1 VARNQ
6 PEEVAVPSAGPCDLK
21 DVAMPSADKYAKISV
36 PRYTSYPTAPH
47 FSTNFAAATYREWLA
62 RLDPAEPVSLYLH
75 VPFCKQQCWYCGCNM
90 KLAARYSPVAS
101 YVRHLLDEIDLVA
114 AALPAPMPVSHLH
127 FGGGTPTVLEP
138 DDLAAIMAHLTTQF
152 DLLPDAELAIESDP
166 RTLTDEMIRQIGALH
181 FNRASFGVQEFDP
194 KVQAAI
200 NRIQP
205 PEMVERAITGF
216 RAAGVPNIN
225 FDLIYGLP
233 HQTAAALCRTVE
245 QCVAMKPDRIAL
257 FGYAHVP
264 WIATNQRMIET
275 DALPTSAERAEQA
288 SAAAGTLVSNGY
300 AAIGIDHFALPHDS
314 LAIAAAEG
322 RLHRN
327 FQGYTSDAART
338 LIGIGAT
345 AIGRTPQGY
354 VQNASETG
362 AWSRAVAAGKLSVVR
377 GHASKGQDEL
387 RSYVI
392 ERIMCDGSVDLAAA
406 GRALGFEDDWY
417 AEEIAGLIELQ
428 NDGLLTYADGK
439 VALTAEGIPL
449 ARVVAAVFDAYL
461 RDSTVRHSVA
471 V

>member
-1 VARNQ
+1 
-6 PEEVAVPSAGPCDLK
+6 
-21 DVAMPSADKYAKISV
+21 MPSAFEKYAKVNV

-47 FSTNFAAATYREWLA
+47 FSAQFPAGNYREWLG
-62 RLDPAEPVSLYLH
+62 RLDPHEPISLYLH

-90 KLAARYSPVAS
+90 KLAARYSPVAT
-101 YVRHLLDEIDLVA
+101 YVANLLCEIDLIA
-114 AALPAPMPVSHLH
+114 GALPSRMPVSHVH

-138 DDLAAIMAHLTTQF
+138 DDLAAVMARLGDRF
-152 DLLPDAELAIESDP
+152 ELKADAEIAIESDP
-166 RTLTDEMIRQIGALH
+166 RTLTDEMIGRIGALH

-205 PEMVERAITGF
+205 PEMVEHAIPGL
-216 RAAGVPNIN
+216 RAAGVANVN

-264 WIATNQRMIET
+264 WVAKNQRMIP
-275 DALPTSAERAEQA
+275 DDSLPAGPERAEQA
-288 SAAAGTLVSNGY
+288 RAAAATLVGNGY
-300 AAIGIDHFALPHDS
+300 VQIGIDHFARPGDS
-314 LAIAAAEG
+314 LAVAAAEG
-322 RLHRN
+322 HLHRN

-345 AIGRTPQGY
+345 SIGRTPQGY

-362 AWSRAVAAGKLSVVR
+362 AWSRAVAAGKLPVAR
-377 GHASKGQDEL
+377 GHALTEQDQL
-387 RSYVI
+387 RAAVI

-406 GRALGFEDDWY
+406 GHGLGFAADWY
-417 AEEIAGLIELQ
+417 AQEIPDLLQ
-428 NDGLLTYADGK
+428 MQQDGLLTF
-439 VALTAEGIPL
+439 EGGRLMLAGEGLPL
-449 ARVVAAVFDAYL
+449 ARVVASVFDTYL
-461 RDSTVRHSVA
+461 RDSTARHSVA

>member
-1 VARNQ
+1 
-6 PEEVAVPSAGPCDLK
+6 
-21 DVAMPSADKYAKISV
+21 MPSAFEKYAGSTV

-47 FSTNFAAATYREWLA
+47 FSTHFPPATYQEWLG
-62 RLDPAEPVSLYLH
+62 RLDPNEPISLYLH

-90 KLAARYSPVAS
+90 KLAARYSPVAT
-101 YVRHLLDEIDLVA
+101 YVQNLLQEIDLIA
-114 AALPAPMPVSHLH
+114 AALPARMPVSHLH

-138 DDLAAIMAHLTTQF
+138 EDLAAVMARVGMRFH
-152 DLLPDAELAIESDP
+152 LLPNAEIAIESDP
-166 RTLTDEMIRQIGALH
+166 RTLTDSMIQRIGALG

-194 KVQAAI
+194 QVQAAI

-205 PEMVERAITGF
+205 PEMVERAIVGF

-233 HQTAAALCRTVE
+233 HQTTAALCRTVE
-245 QCVAMKPDRIAL
+245 QCAAMRPDRIAL

-264 WIATNQRMIET
+264 WVAKNQRMIA
-275 DALPTSAERAEQA
+275 DDSLPTASERAEQA
-288 SAAAGTLVSNGY
+288 RAAAAALVANGY
-300 AAIGIDHFALPHDS
+300 IQIGIDHFARPGDS
-314 LAIAAAEG
+314 LAVAAAEG

-345 AIGRTPQGY
+345 SIGRTPQGY

-362 AWSRAVAAGKLSVVR
+362 AWSRAVAAGKLPVAR
-377 GHASKGQDEL
+377 GHALGEQDKL

-392 ERIMCDGSVDLAAA
+392 ERIMCDGSIDLGAA
-406 GRALGFEDDWY
+406 GRALGFADDWY
-417 AEEIAGLIELQ
+417 AEEIPTLLQ
-428 NDGLLTYADGK
+428 MREDRLLSFADGK
-439 VALTAEGIPL
+439 LSLNPEGLPL
-449 ARVVAAVFDAYL
+449 ARVAAAVFDTYL
-461 RDSTVRHSVA
+461 RDSTARHSVA

>member
-1 VARNQ
+1 
-6 PEEVAVPSAGPCDLK
+6 
-21 DVAMPSADKYAKISV
+21 MPSEFEKYAKTTV
-36 PRYTSYPTAPH
+36 PRYTSYPTSPH
-47 FSTNFAAATYREWLA
+47 FSTHFPATTYREWLA
-62 RLDPAEPVSLYLH
+62 SLDPDEPISLYLH

-90 KLAARYSPVAS
+90 KLAARYSPVAT
-101 YVRHLLDEIDLVA
+101 YVQNLLQEIDLIA
-114 AALPAPMPVSHLH
+114 GALPARMPVAHLH

-138 DDLAAIMAHLTTQF
+138 EDLAAVMARLGMRIQ
-152 DLLPDAELAIESDP
+152 LLPDAEIAIESDP
-166 RTLTDEMIRQIGALH
+166 RTLTDPMIQQIGSLH

-205 PEMVERAITGF
+205 PEMVERAIKGL

-233 HQTAAALCRTVE
+233 HQNTAALCRTVE

-264 WIATNQRMIET
+264 WVAKNQRMIDDDT
-275 DALPTSAERAEQA
+275 LPTASERAEQA
-288 SAAAGTLVSNGY
+288 QAAAAALVASGY
-300 AAIGIDHFALPHDS
+300 IQIGIDHFALPGDS
-314 LAIAAAEG
+314 LAIAAAAG
-322 RLHRN
+322 HLHRN
-327 FQGYTSDAART
+327 FQGYTSDIART

-345 AIGRTPQGY
+345 AIGRTPHGY

-362 AWSRAVAAGKLSVVR
+362 AWSRAVASGKLPVAR
-377 GHASKGQDEL
+377 GHALQEQDSL

-392 ERIMCDGSVDLAAA
+392 ERIMCDGSVDLSAA

-417 AEEIAGLIELQ
+417 VEEIPELLQ
-428 NDGLLTYADGK
+428 MQKDHLLTYADSK
-439 VALTAEGIPL
+439 VSLTPEAVPL
-449 ARVVAAVFDAYL
+449 ARVVAAVFDTYL
-461 RDSTVRHSVA
+461 RYSTARHSVA

>member
-1 VARNQ
+1 
-6 PEEVAVPSAGPCDLK
+6 
-21 DVAMPSADKYAKISV
+21 MPSAFEKYARTNV

-47 FSTNFAAATYREWLA
+47 FSTHFPATTYCGWLA
-62 RLDPAEPVSLYLH
+62 RLGPDEPISLYLH
-75 VPFCKQQCWYCGCNM
+75 VPFCKQMCWYCGCNM
-90 KLAARYSPVAS
+90 KLAARYSPVAT
-101 YVRHLLDEIDLVA
+101 YVRHLLEEIDLIA
-114 AALPAPMPVSHLH
+114 AALPARMPVSHLH

-138 DDLAAIMAHLTTQF
+138 EDLAAVMAHLGERFQ
-152 DLLPDAELAIESDP
+152 LLPDAEIAIESDP
-166 RTLTDEMIRQIGALH
+166 RTLTDSMIQQIGSLR

-205 PEMVERAITGF
+205 PEMVERATRGL

-233 HQTAAALCRTVE
+233 HQNAAALCRTVE

-264 WIATNQRMIET
+264 WVAKNQRMIDDDT
-275 DALPTSAERAEQA
+275 LPTAFERAEQA
-288 SAAAGTLVSNGY
+288 QAAAAALVASGY
-300 AAIGIDHFALPHDS
+300 TQIGIDHFALPGDS
-314 LAIAAAEG
+314 LAIASAAG

-327 FQGYTSDAART
+327 FQGYTSDIART

-362 AWSRAVAAGKLSVVR
+362 AWSRAVAAGKLPVAR
-377 GHASKGQDEL
+377 GHALREQDTL
-387 RSYVI
+387 RSLVI
-392 ERIMCDGSVDLAAA
+392 ERIMCDGAVDLAAA
-406 GRALGFEDDWY
+406 GRALGFADDWY
-417 AEEIAGLIELQ
+417 ADELPELLQ
-428 NDGLLTYADGK
+428 MLQDRLLTYADGK
-439 VALTAEGIPL
+439 LLLTPEAAPL
-449 ARVVAAVFDAYL
+449 ARVVAAVFDTYL